1 MNFMGRVIA
10 GIVLG
15 VAALGMGSVAAW
27 NSTMEQRAMQATP
40 ENPNP
45 QPPQGGVGTTAPAA
59 GAIIS
64 AVLAFAAQFWK
75 PTDPKQQAI
84 KRQLEALATLWS
96 DGALG
101 QVAPIWNEVK
111 KNGIPSALDA
121 RIQWDGKTPYFLRWG
136 KIVEE
141 TGPQEGGGK

>member
-1 MNFMGRVIA
+1 MSFMGRVIA
-10 GIVLG
+10 GAILG
-15 VAALGMGSVAAW
+15 VLALGMGGVAAW

-40 ENPNP
+40 DNPNP

-59 GAIIS
+59 GALIS
-64 AVLAFAAQFWK
+64 GLLAIAAQFWK

-84 KRQLEALATLWS
+84 KRQLDALATLFA

-101 QVAPIWNEVK
+101 QIGPIWKEIT

-121 RIQWDGKTPYFLRWG
+121 RIQWDGQTPYFLRWG

-141 TGPQEGGGK
+141 TTPKEGGR